1 MNTKDPAIEKTEQV
15 INALSYAHE
24 HNLNIRNKDDVKK
37 ILKVIN
43 FEHSGEE
50 DAEEFM
56 KLLQAANSLIEK
68 DVERRNNI
76 N

>member
-1 MNTKDPAIEKTEQV
+1 MDTKDPAIKKTEQA

-24 HNLNIRNKDDVKK
+24 HNMDIQNKDDVKK
-37 ILKVIN
+37 ILEAIDV
-43 FEHSGEE
+43 EHSSEG

-56 KLLQAANSLIEK
+56 GLLQATNTLIEK
-68 DVERRNNI
+68 DVERRRNI

>member
-1 MNTKDPAIEKTEQV
+1 MDIKDPTTEKTEQV

-24 HNLNIRNKDDVKK
+24 HNLDIQNKDDVKK
-37 ILKVIN
+37 VLEVIDPD
-43 FEHSGEE
+43 HSSEE
-50 DAEEFM
+50 DAEAFM

-68 DVERRNNI
+68 DVERRSNI

>member
-1 MNTKDPAIEKTEQV
+1 MDTKDPAIEKTELV

-24 HNLNIRNKDDVKK
+24 HNLNIQNKDDVKK
-37 ILKVIN
+37 ILEVIDPD
-43 FEHSGEE
+43 HSSEE
-50 DAEEFM
+50 EVEAFM

-68 DVERRNNI
+68 DVERRSNI